1 MGDTGAWRANQ
12 GTAPRIVVI
21 GSGSLARSLCYS
33 IATEVRSPADV
44 LILARNDVKA
54 AEVAFVSATRAC
66 VSEVPVSFRG
76 MGADLGA
83 LDEILAA
90 HQPDVLVQ
98 CASYQSPWER
108 STAPSAWTE
117 LIAAAGFGITLPL
130 QAALVLDVAETM
142 RAVAPHCLLINA
154 CFPDAVNPVLLEW
167 ELPVFCGIGN
177 ISTLAASVQSVLGR
191 KDQSALHLVAH
202 HVHLHAPHEPAA
214 EARLWCDG
222 VDRPDVGDLLAGLR
236 STDRAELNHVGGHA
250 AARLVAAVLTGADL
264 DTHVPGPAGLPGGYP
279 VRVTG
284 DRIELRLP
292 PGVDAADAVAW
303 NQRMSLD
310 DGVQVADGRVCF
322 PPRAQEY
329 LRPHLPAM
337 ADGYPVGDIRPACAE
352 LLDLR
357 DRLRAT
363 G

>member
-1 MGDTGAWRANQ
+1 
-12 GTAPRIVVI
+12 
-21 GSGSLARSLCYS
+21 
-33 IATEVRSPADV
+33 
-44 LILARNDVKA
+44 
-54 AEVAFVSATRAC
+54 
-66 VSEVPVSFRG
+66 
-76 MGADLGA
+76 
-83 LDEILAA
+83 
-90 HQPDVLVQ
+90 
-98 CASYQSPWER
+98 
-108 STAPSAWTE
+108 
-117 LIAAAGFGITLPL
+117 
-130 QAALVLDVAETM
+130 
-142 RAVAPHCLLINA
+142 
-154 CFPDAVNPVLLEW
+154 
-167 ELPVFCGIGN
+167 
-177 ISTLAASVQSVLGR
+177 
-191 KDQSALHLVAH
+191 
-202 HVHLHAPHEPAA
+202 
-214 EARLWCDG
+214 
-222 VDRPDVGDLLAGLR
+222 
-236 STDRAELNHVGGHA
+236 
-250 AARLVAAVLTGADL
+250 
-264 DTHVPGPAGLPGGYP
+264 LPGGYP